1 MNPQQVFQAA
11 TLSTWLKS
19 GLTILYPPVCAL
31 CRQICQTSQIA
42 YTNGRGNICRPCL
55 ASLPLRIGA
64 AQHLAW
70 PLLSGD
76 SEHPPAEVLCAGYYR
91 NTLRQALLH
100 VKFSDAPDIAAALS
114 GLIVRLVVVAGIRYD
129 AVMAIPLHKD
139 RLHERGYN
147 QAGLLT
153 TQVCQALQIPD
164 MSELIL
170 RIRAT
175 GRQSAQQNKEERMAN
190 LDGAFRLSGQL
201 ARKQPAAGSLH
212 TSHVLLLDDILTT
225 GATLTAAASV
235 LWQAGFLV
243 TGLVV
248 ASNRQS

>member
-1 MNPQQVFQAA
+1 MNPQTAFQSAA
-11 TLSTWLKS
+11 WSTWLKS
-19 GLTILYPPVCAL
+19 GLNIFYPPVCAI

-42 YTNGRGNICRPCL
+42 YTNGCGNICRLCL

-70 PLLSGD
+70 PLLPGD
-76 SEHPPAEVLCAGYYR
+76 SDHPPAEVLCAGYYR

-100 VKFSDAPDIAAALS
+100 VKFADAPDIAAALS
-114 GLIVRLVVVAGIRYD
+114 GLIVRLVVVAGARYD
-129 AVMAIPLHKD
+129 AVMAVPLHKD
-139 RLHERGYN
+139 RLRERGYN

-153 TQVCQALQIPD
+153 TQVSQALKIPD
-164 MSELIL
+164 MSERIL
-170 RIRAT
+170 RVRAT
-175 GRQSAQQNKEERMAN
+175 GRQSAQQNREERMAN

-201 ARKQPAAGSLH
+201 ACKPLAAGRLH
-212 TSHVLLLDDILTT
+212 TIHVLLLDDILTT
-225 GATLTAAASV
+225 GATLTAAAAV